1 MFEFITV
8 LLGLAITIA
17 IILVTRFVIRWAI
30 AQSKVMRLM
39 RKATRW
45 YGRWQTAR
53 CYMVFV
59 DADGID
65 FTMEECE
72 EIHTRVT
79 QEFWAAVA
87 ERENVR
93 FW

>member
-8 LLGLAITIA
+8 AIALLITVA
-17 IILVTRFVIRWAI
+17 IILVMRFAFRWAL
-30 AQSKVMRLM
+30 AQWRVSRLM

-45 YGRWQTAR
+45 YHRWQHAR
-53 CYMVFV
+53 CYMVYV

-65 FTMEECE
+65 FTIEECE
-72 EIHTRVT
+72 CHHTRL
-79 QEFWAAVA
+79 QAEFWDAVA

>member
-8 LLGLAITIA
+8 LLGLLTTIA
-17 IILVTRFVIRWAI
+17 IILVARFSFRWAL
-30 AQSKVMRLM
+30 AQWEVSKLM
-39 RKATRW
+39 RKANRW
-45 YGRWQTAR
+45 YHRWQTAR

-65 FTMEECE
+65 FTISECE
-72 EIHTRVT
+72 EIHTRI
-79 QEFWAAVA
+79 QAEFWAAVA
-87 ERENVR
+87 KREDVR

>member
-8 LLGLAITIA
+8 ALALVLTIA
-17 IILVTRFVIRWAI
+17 IILVARFAIRWAI
-30 AQSKVMRLM
+30 AQWEVSRLM

-45 YGRWQTAR
+45 YARWQHAR

-65 FTMEECE
+65 FSIEQCE
-72 EIHTRVT
+72 AIHTRIQT
-79 QEFWAAVA
+79 EFWAAVA

>member
-8 LLGLAITIA
+8 ALALVATVA
-17 IILVTRFVIRWAI
+17 IILMARFAIRWAI
-30 AQSKVMRLM
+30 AQWEVMQLM

-53 CYMVFV
+53 QYMVFV
-59 DADGID
+59 DADGVE
-65 FTMEECE
+65 FTIVECE
-72 EIHTRVT
+72 EIHTRI
-79 QEFWAAVA
+79 QSQFWAAVA